1 MNWAFS
7 ARSTQKEVIVK
18 SLFFAVAAAS
28 ALAVPLAAFAQ
39 SDASAPIT
47 RAQVR
52 SELQQLEQAGY
63 NPATGEDVNY
73 PQDIQAAAA
82 RVAARNGTTGYGGVQ
97 SGSSASGAPVVI
109 RPASPEEMKQIY
121 QGGQ

>member
-1 MNWAFS
+1 M
-7 ARSTQKEVIVK
+7 K

-39 SDASAPIT
+39 SDAPAPIT

-97 SGSSASGAPVVI
+97 SGLSASGAPVVI